1 MKKATLIIWAIIFVF
16 IALVIFQNQTFFMT
30 KHSLRLNLGVI
41 NEYHTPELPIAV
53 VFIFFFFSGLVIA
66 YLFNFSTR
74 FKARRT
80 AKKLNAAIATHQDEV
95 SGLKR
100 ELDSLKG
107 LDTTVEEQA
116 AEMKTETKTDND
128 QIIELTSDSLVKN
141 PTDLPGKYST
151 DNHDEKAAK
160 DSEDKTDKK
169 KL

>member
-41 NEYHTPELPIAV
+41 NEYQTPELPIAV

-80 AKKLNAAIATHQDEV
+80 VKKLNATITSHQDEV
-95 SGLKR
+95 AVLKR
-100 ELDSLKG
+100 ELDTLKG
-107 LDTTVEEQA
+107 PETPA
-116 AEMKTETKTDND
+116 AEPAAETKTDAD
-128 QIIELTSDSLVKN
+128 PIIELTGDSLVKN
-141 PTDLPGKYST
+141 PADQPGKTSI
-151 DNHDEKAAK
+151 DNQEKNSAE
-160 DSEDKTDKK
+160 DSEDKSSKK
-169 KL
+169 KS